1 MVKQFFG
8 TDGIRGEVGKYPIT
22 ADFMLKLGWAVGK
35 VFASRAKRATV
46 LIGKDTRVSGYM
58 FEAAMEAGL
67 VAAGAYV
74 KLLGPSP
81 TPAVAMLTKSQKASA
96 GVVISASHNVYT
108 DNGIKLFNS
117 AGCKLSD
124 NTELEI
130 ERMLGLPMHTVD
142 SSKLGKVSR
151 MVDASGRYT
160 EFCKST
166 FPDYLSLSDLKIVVD
181 CAHGAT
187 YRIAPQV
194 FAELG
199 ASVTSIGVNPNGFNI
214 NKNVGSTSLSALQAT
229 VLHEQADVGISF
241 DGDGDRVQFVAAD
254 GTIVDGDELLFII
267 ARHRVSKGKA
277 PRGVVG
283 TLMSNLGLQE
293 ALAEYGIQ
301 MDRTK
306 VGDRYVLERM
316 AERDWQL
323 GGETSGHIICGDLTT
338 TGDGIVAALQV
349 LRAIVDESEC
359 LISLKNQM
367 TKLPQTL
374 INVPVTEHFDLER
387 SDLVRHESER
397 VSGLL
402 KGRGRLVIR
411 PSGTEPLIRV
421 MIEGRDPD
429 ENVMLAEGIAEKI
442 IRAG

>member
-1 MVKQFFG
+1 
-8 TDGIRGEVGKYPIT
+8 
-22 ADFMLKLGWAVGK
+22 
-35 VFASRAKRATV
+35 
-46 LIGKDTRVSGYM
+46 
-58 FEAAMEAGL
+58 
-67 VAAGAYV
+67 
-74 KLLGPSP
+74 
-81 TPAVAMLTKSQKASA
+81 
-96 GVVISASHNVYT
+96 
-108 DNGIKLFNS
+108 
-117 AGCKLSD
+117 
-124 NTELEI
+124 
-130 ERMLGLPMHTVD
+130 
-142 SSKLGKVSR
+142 
-151 MVDASGRYT
+151 
-160 EFCKST
+160 
-166 FPDYLSLSDLKIVVD
+166 
-181 CAHGAT
+181 
-187 YRIAPQV
+187 
-194 FAELG
+194 
-199 ASVTSIGVNPNGFNI
+199 
-214 NKNVGSTSLSALQAT
+214 
-229 VLHEQADVGISF
+229 
-241 DGDGDRVQFVAAD
+241 
-254 GTIVDGDELLFII
+254 
-267 ARHRVSKGKA
+267 
-277 PRGVVG
+277 
-283 TLMSNLGLQE
+283 
-293 ALAEYGIQ
+293 